1 MAEHENGCWTNHHS
15 IVNYQGQW
23 YLFYHHNAFSPDF
36 DKNRS
41 AQIER
46 LYFNEDGT
54 IQEVKPTMRGVGPIK
69 ASQKIHIDRYS
80 SIEGAR
86 IEYLDTTDYFKGW
99 KTVFAN
105 AGDNVVFNEVNFSKK
120 APKQLVMR
128 VKTSDPAVM
137 EVTIGETSVDAE
149 VSECNDWT
157 EVSFPMPVKVK
168 GVQDIIVR
176 LQGDADVEV
185 DWITFK

>member
-1 MAEHENGCWTNHHS
+1 
-15 IVNYQGQW
+15 
-23 YLFYHHNAFSPDF
+23 
-36 DKNRS
+36 
-41 AQIER
+41 
-46 LYFNEDGT
+46 
-54 IQEVKPTMRGVGPIK
+54 
-69 ASQKIHIDRYS
+69 
-80 SIEGAR
+80 
-86 IEYLDTTDYFKGW
+86 
-99 KTVFAN
+99 
-105 AGDNVVFNEVNFSKK
+105 
-120 APKQLVMR
+120 MR
-128 VKTSDPAVM
+128 VKASDLAVM